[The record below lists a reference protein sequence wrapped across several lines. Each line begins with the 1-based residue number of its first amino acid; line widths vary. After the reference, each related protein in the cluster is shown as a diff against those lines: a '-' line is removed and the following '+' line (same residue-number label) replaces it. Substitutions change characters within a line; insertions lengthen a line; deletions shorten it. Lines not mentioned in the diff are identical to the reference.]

1 MSQSEQPN
9 PVTPLTRGAVRLRRT
24 IKALVRSV
32 VYVPLL
38 LLLIIALVVSTPI
51 GSKFGVWLADSFVP
65 GLSVSYASG
74 TLNGELGL
82 EDIQWRNDSTSVALK
97 QLQLN
102 WRPWCLL
109 KGGVCVDAIKAAD
122 ITVSFTSTATESAAV
137 AEDITPVPT
146 LEQNESTGFKLP
158 VTIAL
163 SSANLSNIDV
173 SINQTRYQASQ
184 IDLSAHWDNDGLVV
198 ERLVGNQLLLD
209 PIAPTADEAPPYDEW
224 PLATLP
230 SISLPFPISVE
241 MARLENTQLKLG
253 DTTENFP
260 LLVLLADINGSQIDL
275 GQLTLVHDSGAISIK
290 GEATLSEQYPLAL
303 EAQVSMT
310 HLPMTD
316 EPIVQD
322 AQLAINGNLADLN
335 LTATLDGTQQGQ
347 LSAHSNLTDAKLP
360 YRIDMNATHLQW
372 PFNQPEYRAEN
383 LTLSS
388 EGSLAAQ
395 QAQLSGK
402 LFSPF
407 VEALQINGAV
417 KHQQQQLALENL
429 AVTTSAGAIDINGSL
444 DYANGVTWQLNTQLS
459 QLNLGAIHLV
469 SSAADTEQ
477 LRLPDSDIAG
487 PLATEGYY
495 RDGHWQVKVS
505 QVALR
510 GSADQLPF
518 ALLGDVQA
526 DDSLAI
532 HSNGLT
538 LTALNSRLYL
548 HGNAGNKWDI
558 NGSVTIPDLAQWL
571 PNAFGNF
578 STTVNVSGAAEQPQI
593 NLNGKLLNAGWQS
606 YKVAEVDLNGHY
618 QPFNNHQFD
627 VKLNTGEIELQ
638 QQLFG
643 RLNAQLQGDLSEQR
657 FQLALEGDNGVS
669 LAGRNQYDA
678 KQQQLQLTLNELST
692 QGKAGHW
699 QLDAPLVVDWQQT
712 TAQGKVSPFCLSATD
727 NQVCLK
733 QAIDLANPQIE
744 LHYAGKPATALAA
757 FLPEGIQ
764 WQGEASMDAS
774 IKLPPKAKPTA
785 KVQLDLAPGVITF
798 TQQTKNSETVQYQ
811 AGQISAILDEDWL
824 HTKATFDAGELAKVN
839 AAIDIATAPE
849 HTLQGQVQLERFNL
863 KFFEQVIP
871 QFQTL
876 EGLLTADLGLAGNLA
891 QPQVSG
897 EAKLQKG
904 ALVLSANP
912 TKIDELAVTAQFDGQ
927 SMSLDGGWHMGK
939 GSGSVTGDIAW
950 STGKPSG
957 TIKVN
962 GKELTVIQPPLAIVD
977 VSPDLTINLGDAIHV
992 SGNVN
997 IPSGSITIVP
1007 LPAGGVGVSQDVV
1020 FDDAQ
1025 AQQAAQKTATP
1036 ITADIN
1042 VSIGNKLSIDGYG
1055 LKSLL
1060 TGTVNLKQSAGK
1072 PAQVYGNINLKD
1084 GTYKFMSQTLTI
1096 SRGELQFIGPP
1107 QVPSLNIEAIREI
1120 KDEDLVAGV
1129 RITGNA
1135 LKPEVVLFS
1144 EPSREQAE
1152 VLSYILQGKG
1162 FDSSED
1168 NSSMMV
1174 GAAISLGSQFSGGG
1188 GAMSNISNTAAS
1200 LVEMFGFNN
1209 VQLDTD
1215 NEGKVAISG
1224 YIGKDLMLKYGVG
1237 VFTPGYEVTVRYYL
1251 LSQLYLESVSS
1262 TVSQSLDIYYSFDID
1277 TDDD

>member
-24 IKALVRSV
+24 IKALVRSI

-38 LLLIIALVVSTPI
+38 LLLIIALMVSTPI

-65 GLSVSYASG
+65 GLSVSYTSG
-74 TLNGELGL
+74 TLNSELGL
-82 EDIQWRNDSTSVALK
+82 KDIQWQNDSTSVALK

-109 KGGVCVDAIKAAD
+109 KGAVCVDAIKADGVA
-122 ITVSFTSTATESAAV
+122 VSFTSAAAESATATTEVVTPEPEESAR
-137 AEDITPVPT
+137 
-146 LEQNESTGFKLP
+146 FKLP

-173 SINQTRYQASQ
+173 SINQTRYQATQ

-209 PIAPTADEAPPYDEW
+209 PISPTAEQTPPSDEW

-230 SISLPFPISVE
+230 TISLPFPISVE
-241 MARLENTQLKLG
+241 MARLEQTQLKLG

-260 LLVLLADINGSQIDL
+260 LLVLLADIDGSQIDI
-275 GQLTLVHDSGAISIK
+275 GQLTLVHDSGAISVK
-290 GEATLSEQYPLAL
+290 GQATLSEQYPLAL

-316 EPIVQD
+316 EPMVQD
-322 AQLAINGNLADLN
+322 ARLTINGNLADLN
-335 LTATLDGTQQGQ
+335 LKAELDGTQQAQ
-347 LSAHSNLTDAKLP
+347 LSAHSNLTNAKLP
-360 YRIDMNATHLQW
+360 YRIDMSATQLQW

-388 EGSLAAQ
+388 EGSLATQ

-407 VEALQINGAV
+407 VEALEVNGALQ
-417 KHQQQQLALENL
+417 HQQQRQQLTLENL
-429 AVTTSAGAIDINGSL
+429 DVTTSAGSIDINGSL

-487 PLATEGYY
+487 QLATEGYY

-505 QVALR
+505 QVALK
-510 GSADQLPF
+510 GTADQLPF

-538 LTALNSRLYL
+538 LTALNSRLYVN
-548 HGNAGNKWDI
+548 GNAGDKWDI
-558 NGSVTIPDLAQWL
+558 NGSVTVPDLAQWL

-638 QQLFG
+638 QQLLG

-657 FQLALEGDNGVS
+657 FKLALEGDNGVS

-692 QGKAGHW
+692 HGKAGHW
-699 QLDAPLVVDWQQT
+699 QLDAPLVVDWQQS
-712 TAQGKVSPFCLSATD
+712 TAQGKVSPFCISATD

-733 QAIDLANPQIE
+733 QAIDLANPQIA
-744 LHYAGKPATALAA
+744 LSYAGKPATALAA
-757 FLPEGIQ
+757 FLPDGIQ
-764 WQGEASMDAS
+764 WQGEASMDAN
-774 IKLPPKAKPTA
+774 IKLPPNGKPTA
-785 KVQLDLAPGVITF
+785 NVQLDLAPGVITF
-798 TQQTKNSETVQYQ
+798 TQQTKNSETVRYQ

-839 AAIDIATAPE
+839 AAVDIATSPE

-876 EGLLTADLGLAGNLA
+876 EGLLTADLSLAGNLA

-927 SMSLDGGWHMGK
+927 SMSLEGGWHMGK
-939 GSGSVTGDIAW
+939 GTGNVTGDIAW
-950 STGKPSG
+950 PTGKPTG

-992 SGNVN
+992 SGKVN

-1025 AQQAAQKTATP
+1025 AQQAAQQTATP

-1129 RITGNA
+1129 RITGNP
-1135 LKPEVVLFS
+1135 LKPEVTLFS
-1144 EPSREQAE
+1144 EPAREQAE

-1162 FDSSED
+1162 FDSTSD

-1188 GAMSNISNTAAS
+1188 GGAMSSISNTAAS

-1215 NEGKVAISG
+1215 NEGRVAISG
-1224 YIGKDLMLKYGVG
+1224 YIGKDLMLKYGMG

-1262 TVSQSLDIYYSFDID
+1262 TISQSLDIYYSFDID
-1277 TDDD
+1277 SDDD